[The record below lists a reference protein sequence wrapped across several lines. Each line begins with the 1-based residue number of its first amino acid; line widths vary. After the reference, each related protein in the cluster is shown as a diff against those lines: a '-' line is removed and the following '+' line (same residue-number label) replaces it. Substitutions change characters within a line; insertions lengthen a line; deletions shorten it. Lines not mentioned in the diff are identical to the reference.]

1 MEMTVGTVLFY
12 GGLIG
17 LVGSVIM
24 LVVVILV
31 LKNKKKKLKETLKE
45 NY

>member
-1 MEMTVGTVLFY
+1 MTVGTVLFY
-12 GGLIG
+12 GGLTG